1 MLQFTNIYLSALLAM
16 SCSNLSAKNFIID
29 IAYES
34 DFYLSSQTQLTKD
47 LNNIK
52 SKNDVEKILL
62 NQDWI
67 KSYYLKLHPFTKEV
81 SVSIINKKPI
91 YILNDMHYVDEN
103 SNLFKFDQTQLDLIR
118 VNGPINNRDK
128 ILFIIES
135 IKEIQQKN
143 YPLIIEIIN
152 YDHVSGW
159 QVKTQKYNIKFGKN
173 IPKSKF
179 KTLKDT
185 LNYLY
190 ERRTIP
196 SMIDLRYK
204 DGVALDYGK

>member
-1 MLQFTNIYLSALLAM
+1 MRQFTNIYLSALLAIF
-16 SCSNLSAKNFIID
+16 CSNLSAKNFIVD
-29 IAYES
+29 ITYES
-34 DFYLSSQTQLTKD
+34 DFYLSSQNQLTKD

-52 SKNDVEKILL
+52 SKKDVEKILL
-62 NQDWI
+62 DQDWI
-67 KSYYLKLHPFTKEV
+67 KSYYLKSHPFTKEV

-91 YILNDMHYVDEN
+91 YILNDQHYVDEN

-143 YPLIIEIIN
+143 HPLVIEMIN

-173 IPKSKF
+173 VSKSKF

>member
-1 MLQFTNIYLSALLAM
+1 MRQFTNIYLSALLVIC
-16 SCSNLSAKNFIID
+16 CSNLSAKNFIID
-29 IAYES
+29 ITYES

-67 KSYYLKLHPFTKEV
+67 KSYYLKLHPFTKKV

-128 ILFIIES
+128 ILFIIKS

-143 YPLIIEIIN
+143 YPLIIEMIN

-190 ERRTIP
+190 ERRAIP

>member
-1 MLQFTNIYLSALLAM
+1 MRQFTNIYLSALLAM

-143 YPLIIEIIN
+143 YPLIIEMIN

-159 QVKTQKYNIKFGKN
+159 QIKTQKYNIKFGKN

-190 ERRTIP
+190 ERRAIP

>member
-1 MLQFTNIYLSALLAM
+1 MRQFTNIYLSALLAIF
-16 SCSNLSAKNFIID
+16 CSNLSAKNFIVD
-29 IAYES
+29 ITYES

-52 SKNDVEKILL
+52 SKKDVEKILL
-62 NQDWI
+62 DQDWI
-67 KSYYLKLHPFTKEV
+67 KSYYLKSHPFTKEV

-91 YILNDMHYVDEN
+91 YILNDQHYVDEN

-128 ILFIIES
+128 ILFIIKS

-143 YPLIIEIIN
+143 HPLVIEMIN

-173 IPKSKF
+173 VSKSKF

>member
-1 MLQFTNIYLSALLAM
+1 MRQFTNIYLSALLAM
-16 SCSNLSAKNFIID
+16 CCSNLSAKNFIID
-29 IAYES
+29 ITYES

-52 SKNDVEKILL
+52 SKKDVEKILL
-62 NQDWI
+62 DQDWI
-67 KSYYLKLHPFTKEV
+67 KSYYLKSHPFTKEV

-91 YILNDMHYVDEN
+91 YILNDKHYVDEN

-128 ILFIIES
+128 ILFVIES

-143 YPLIIEIIN
+143 HPLVIEMIN

-173 IPKSKF
+173 VSKSKF

>member
-1 MLQFTNIYLSALLAM
+1 MRQFTNIYLSALLAIF
-16 SCSNLSAKNFIID
+16 CFNLSAKSFIID
-29 IAYES
+29 ITYES

-52 SKNDVEKILL
+52 SKKDFEKILL
-62 NQDWI
+62 DQDWI
-67 KSYYLKLHPFTKEV
+67 KSYYLKSHPFTKEV

-91 YILNDMHYVDEN
+91 YILNDQHYVDEN

-143 YPLIIEIIN
+143 HPLVIEMIN

-159 QVKTQKYNIKFGKN
+159 QVKTQKYNIKLGKN
-173 IPKSKF
+173 VSKSKF

>member
-1 MLQFTNIYLSALLAM
+1 MRQFTNIYLSALLAIF
-16 SCSNLSAKNFIID
+16 CSNLSAKNFIVD
-29 IAYES
+29 ITYES

-52 SKNDVEKILL
+52 SKKDVEKILL
-62 NQDWI
+62 DQDWI
-67 KSYYLKLHPFTKEV
+67 KSYYLKSHPFTKEV

-91 YILNDMHYVDEN
+91 YILNDQHYVDEN

-118 VNGPINNRDK
+118 VNGPINNRGK

-143 YPLIIEIIN
+143 HPLVIEMIN

-173 IPKSKF
+173 VSKSKF

>member
-1 MLQFTNIYLSALLAM
+1 MRQFTNIYLSALLAM

-143 YPLIIEIIN
+143 YPLIIEVIN

>member
-1 MLQFTNIYLSALLAM
+1 MRQFTNIYLSALLAM

-91 YILNDMHYVDEN
+91 YILNDMYYVDEN
-103 SNLFKFDQTQLDLIR
+103 SNLFMFDQTQLDLIR

-128 ILFIIES
+128 ILFIIKS

-143 YPLIIEIIN
+143 YPLIIEMIN

>member
-1 MLQFTNIYLSALLAM
+1 MRRPTNIYLPALFVIF
-16 SCSNLSAKNFIID
+16 CFNLSANNFIIN
-29 IAYES
+29 ITYES

-62 NQDWI
+62 DQDWI
-67 KSYYLKLHPFTKEV
+67 KSYYLKSHPLTKEV

-91 YILNDMHYVDEN
+91 YILNEKHYVDEN

-118 VNGPINNRDK
+118 VNGPITNRDE

-143 YPLIIEIIN
+143 YPLIIEMIN

-159 QVKTQKYNIKFGKN
+159 KVKTQKFNIKFGKN

-190 ERRTIP
+190 ERRSIP

-204 DGVALDYGK
+204 DGVALDHGK

>member
-1 MLQFTNIYLSALLAM
+1 MRQFTNIYLSALLAIC
-16 SCSNLSAKNFIID
+16 CSNLSAKNFIID
-29 IAYES
+29 ITYES

-52 SKNDVEKILL
+52 SKKDVEKILL
-62 NQDWI
+62 DQDWI
-67 KSYYLKLHPFTKEV
+67 KSYYLKSHPFTKEV

-91 YILNDMHYVDEN
+91 YILNDQHYVDEN

-143 YPLIIEIIN
+143 HPLVIEMIN

-173 IPKSKF
+173 VSKSKF

>member
-1 MLQFTNIYLSALLAM
+1 MRQFTNIYLSALLAI
-16 SCSNLSAKNFIID
+16 CCFNLSAKSFIID
-29 IAYES
+29 ITYES

-52 SKNDVEKILL
+52 SKKDVEKILL
-62 NQDWI
+62 DQDWI
-67 KSYYLKLHPFTKEV
+67 KSYYLKSHPFTKEV

-91 YILNDMHYVDEN
+91 YILNDQHYVDEN

-143 YPLIIEIIN
+143 HPLVIEMIN

-173 IPKSKF
+173 VSKSKF

>member
-1 MLQFTNIYLSALLAM
+1 MRQFTNIYLSALLAIF
-16 SCSNLSAKNFIID
+16 CSNLLAKNFIVD
-29 IAYES
+29 ITYES

-52 SKNDVEKILL
+52 SKKDVEKILL
-62 NQDWI
+62 DQDWI
-67 KSYYLKLHPFTKEV
+67 KSYYLKSHPFTKEV

-91 YILNDMHYVDEN
+91 YILNDQHYVDEN

-143 YPLIIEIIN
+143 YPLVIEMIN

-173 IPKSKF
+173 VSKSKF

>member
-1 MLQFTNIYLSALLAM
+1 MRQFTNIYLSALLAIF
-16 SCSNLSAKNFIID
+16 CSNLLAKSFIID
-29 IAYES
+29 ITYES

-52 SKNDVEKILL
+52 SKKDVEKILL
-62 NQDWI
+62 DQDWI
-67 KSYYLKLHPFTKEV
+67 KSYYLKSHPFTKEV

-91 YILNDMHYVDEN
+91 YILNDQHYVDEN

-143 YPLIIEIIN
+143 HPLVIEMIN

-173 IPKSKF
+173 VSKSKF

>member
-1 MLQFTNIYLSALLAM
+1 MRQFTNIYLSALLAM
-16 SCSNLSAKNFIID
+16 CCSNLSAKNFIID
-29 IAYES
+29 ITYES

-52 SKNDVEKILL
+52 SKKDVEKILL
-62 NQDWI
+62 DQDWI
-67 KSYYLKLHPFTKEV
+67 KSYYLKSHPFTKEV

-91 YILNDMHYVDEN
+91 YILNDKHYVDEN

-143 YPLIIEIIN
+143 HPLVIEMIN

-173 IPKSKF
+173 VSKSKF

>member
-1 MLQFTNIYLSALLAM
+1 MRQFTNIYLSALLAIF
-16 SCSNLSAKNFIID
+16 CSNLSAKNFIVD
-29 IAYES
+29 ITYES

-52 SKNDVEKILL
+52 SKKDVEKILL
-62 NQDWI
+62 DQDWI
-67 KSYYLKLHPFTKEV
+67 KSYYLKSHPFTKEV

-91 YILNDMHYVDEN
+91 YILNDQHYVDEN

-143 YPLIIEIIN
+143 HPLVIEMIN

-173 IPKSKF
+173 VPKSKF

>member
-1 MLQFTNIYLSALLAM
+1 MRQFTNIYLSALLAM

-128 ILFIIES
+128 ILFIIKS

-143 YPLIIEIIN
+143 YPLIIEMIN

-190 ERRTIP
+190 ERRRIP

>member
-1 MLQFTNIYLSALLAM
+1 MRRPTNIYLPALLVIF
-16 SCSNLSAKNFIID
+16 CFNLSANNFIIN
-29 IAYES
+29 ITYES

-52 SKNDVEKILL
+52 SKKDVEKILL
-62 NQDWI
+62 DQDWI
-67 KSYYLKLHPFTKEV
+67 KSYYLKSYPLTKEV

-91 YILNDMHYVDEN
+91 YILNEKHYVDEN

-118 VNGPINNRDK
+118 VNGPITNRDE

-143 YPLIIEIIN
+143 YPLIIEMIN

-159 QVKTQKYNIKFGKN
+159 QVKTQKFNIKFGEN

-190 ERRTIP
+190 ERRSIP

>member
-1 MLQFTNIYLSALLAM
+1 MRRPTNIYLPALLAIF
-16 SCSNLSAKNFIID
+16 CFNLSAKNFIID
-29 IAYES
+29 ITYES

-62 NQDWI
+62 DQDWI
-67 KSYYLKLHPFTKEV
+67 KSYYLKSHPLTKEV

-91 YILNDMHYVDEN
+91 YILNEKHYVDEN

-118 VNGPINNRDK
+118 VNGPITNRDE

-143 YPLIIEIIN
+143 YPLIIEMIN

-159 QVKTQKYNIKFGKN
+159 QVKTQKFNIKFGKN

-190 ERRTIP
+190 ERRSIP

>member
-1 MLQFTNIYLSALLAM
+1 MRHFTNIYLSALLAIF
-16 SCSNLSAKNFIID
+16 CSNLSAKNFIVD
-29 IAYES
+29 ITYES

-52 SKNDVEKILL
+52 SKKDVEKILL
-62 NQDWI
+62 DQDWI
-67 KSYYLKLHPFTKEV
+67 KSYYLKSHPFTKEV

-91 YILNDMHYVDEN
+91 YILNDQHYVDEN

-143 YPLIIEIIN
+143 HPLVIEMIN

-173 IPKSKF
+173 VSKSKF

>member
-1 MLQFTNIYLSALLAM
+1 MRRPTNIYLPALLAIF
-16 SCSNLSAKNFIID
+16 CFNLSAKNFIID
-29 IAYES
+29 ITYES

-52 SKNDVEKILL
+52 SKKDVEKILL
-62 NQDWI
+62 DQDWI
-67 KSYYLKLHPFTKEV
+67 KSYYLKSHPLTKEV

-91 YILNDMHYVDEN
+91 YILNEKHYVDEN

-118 VNGPINNRDK
+118 VNGPITNRDK

-143 YPLIIEIIN
+143 YPLIIEMIN

-159 QVKTQKYNIKFGKN
+159 QVKTQKFNIKFGKN

-190 ERRTIP
+190 ERRSIP
-196 SMIDLRYK
+196 VSYTHLTLPTNRE
-204 DGVALDYGK
+204 V

>member
-1 MLQFTNIYLSALLAM
+1 MRQFTNIYLSALLAM

-29 IAYES
+29 ITYES

-143 YPLIIEIIN
+143 YPLVIEMIN

-173 IPKSKF
+173 VSKSKF

>member
-1 MLQFTNIYLSALLAM
+1 MRQFTNIYLSALLAM

-29 IAYES
+29 ITYES

-52 SKNDVEKILL
+52 SKKDVEKILL
-62 NQDWI
+62 DQDWI
-67 KSYYLKLHPFTKEV
+67 KSYYLKSHPFTKEV

-91 YILNDMHYVDEN
+91 YILNDQHYVDEN

-143 YPLIIEIIN
+143 HPLVIEMIN

-173 IPKSKF
+173 VSKSKF

>member
-1 MLQFTNIYLSALLAM
+1 MRQFTNIYLSALLAM
-16 SCSNLSAKNFIID
+16 CCSNLLAKNFIID
-29 IAYES
+29 ITYES

-52 SKNDVEKILL
+52 SKKDVEKILL
-62 NQDWI
+62 DQDWI
-67 KSYYLKLHPFTKEV
+67 KSYYLKSHPFTKEV

-91 YILNDMHYVDEN
+91 YILNDQHYVDEN

-143 YPLIIEIIN
+143 HPLVIEMIN

-173 IPKSKF
+173 VSKSKF

>member
-1 MLQFTNIYLSALLAM
+1 MRQFTNIYLSALLAIF
-16 SCSNLSAKNFIID
+16 CSNLSAKNFIVD
-29 IAYES
+29 ITYES

-52 SKNDVEKILL
+52 SKKDVEKILL
-62 NQDWI
+62 DQDWI
-67 KSYYLKLHPFTKEV
+67 KSYYLRSHPFTKEV

-91 YILNDMHYVDEN
+91 YILNDQHYVDEN

-143 YPLIIEIIN
+143 HPLVIEMIN

-173 IPKSKF
+173 ISKSKF

>member
-1 MLQFTNIYLSALLAM
+1 MRRPTNIYLPALLVIF
-16 SCSNLSAKNFIID
+16 CFNLSANNFIIN
-29 IAYES
+29 ITYES

-62 NQDWI
+62 DQDWI
-67 KSYYLKLHPFTKEV
+67 KSYYLKSHPLTKEV

-91 YILNDMHYVDEN
+91 YILNEKHYVDEN

-118 VNGPINNRDK
+118 VNGPITNRDE

-135 IKEIQQKN
+135 IKEIKQKN
-143 YPLIIEIIN
+143 YPLIIETID

-159 QVKTQKYNIKFGKN
+159 QVKTQKFNIKFGKN

-179 KTLKDT
+179 NTLKDT

-190 ERRTIP
+190 ERRSIP

-204 DGVALDYGK
+204 DGVALDHGK

>member
-1 MLQFTNIYLSALLAM
+1 MRRPTNIYLPALLVIF
-16 SCSNLSAKNFIID
+16 CFNLSANNFIIN
-29 IAYES
+29 ITYES

-52 SKNDVEKILL
+52 SKKDVEKILL
-62 NQDWI
+62 DQDWI
-67 KSYYLKLHPFTKEV
+67 KSYYLKSHPLTKEV

-91 YILNDMHYVDEN
+91 YILNEKHYVDEN

-118 VNGPINNRDK
+118 VNGPITNRDEV
-128 ILFIIES
+128 LFIIES

-143 YPLIIEIIN
+143 YPLIIEMIN

-159 QVKTQKYNIKFGKN
+159 QVKTQKFNIKFGEN

-190 ERRTIP
+190 ERRSIP

>member
-1 MLQFTNIYLSALLAM
+1 MRQFTNIYLSALLAM

-143 YPLIIEIIN
+143 YPLIIEVIN

-190 ERRTIP
+190 ERRAIP

>member
-1 MLQFTNIYLSALLAM
+1 MRQFTNIYLSALLAIC
-16 SCSNLSAKNFIID
+16 CSNLSAKNFIID
-29 IAYES
+29 ITYES

-91 YILNDMHYVDEN
+91 YILNDKHYVDEN

-143 YPLIIEIIN
+143 HPLVIEMIN

>member
-1 MLQFTNIYLSALLAM
+1 MRQFTNIYLSALLAIF
-16 SCSNLSAKNFIID
+16 CSNLSAKNFIVD
-29 IAYES
+29 ITYES

-52 SKNDVEKILL
+52 SKKDVEKILL
-62 NQDWI
+62 DQDWI
-67 KSYYLKLHPFTKEV
+67 KSYYLKSHPFTKEV

-91 YILNDMHYVDEN
+91 YILNDQHYVDEN
-103 SNLFKFDQTQLDLIR
+103 SNLFNFDQTQLDLIR

-143 YPLIIEIIN
+143 HPLVIEMIN

-173 IPKSKF
+173 VSKSKF

>member
-1 MLQFTNIYLSALLAM
+1 MRQFTNIYLSALLAIF
-16 SCSNLSAKNFIID
+16 CSNLSAKNFIID
-29 IAYES
+29 ITYES

-52 SKNDVEKILL
+52 SKNDIEKILL

-67 KSYYLKLHPFTKEV
+67 KSYYLKSHPFTKEV

-91 YILNDMHYVDEN
+91 YILNDINYVDEN

-143 YPLIIEIIN
+143 YPLIIEVIN

-190 ERRTIP
+190 ERRAIP

>member
-1 MLQFTNIYLSALLAM
+1 MRQPNNIYLPALLAIF
-16 SCSNLSAKNFIID
+16 CFNLSAKNFIID
-29 IAYES
+29 ITYES

-52 SKNDVEKILL
+52 SKKDVEKILL
-62 NQDWI
+62 DQDWI
-67 KSYYLKLHPFTKEV
+67 KSYYLKSHPFTKEV

-91 YILNDMHYVDEN
+91 YILNEKHYVDEN

-118 VNGPINNRDK
+118 VNGPITNRGK
-128 ILFIIES
+128 IFFIIES

-143 YPLIIEIIN
+143 YPLIIEMIN

-159 QVKTQKYNIKFGKN
+159 QVKTQKFNIKFGKN

-190 ERRTIP
+190 ERRSIP

>member
-1 MLQFTNIYLSALLAM
+1 MRQFTNIYLSALLAIF
-16 SCSNLSAKNFIID
+16 CSNLSAKNFIVD
-29 IAYES
+29 ITYES

-52 SKNDVEKILL
+52 SKKDVEKILL
-62 NQDWI
+62 DQDWI
-67 KSYYLKLHPFTKEV
+67 KSYYLKSHPFTKEV

-91 YILNDMHYVDEN
+91 YILNDQHYVDEN

-143 YPLIIEIIN
+143 HPLVIEMIN

-173 IPKSKF
+173 VSKSKF

>member
-1 MLQFTNIYLSALLAM
+1 MHQFTNIYLSALLAM

-143 YPLIIEIIN
+143 YPLIIEVIN

-190 ERRTIP
+190 ERRAIP

>member
-1 MLQFTNIYLSALLAM
+1 MRQFTNIYLSALLAIF
-16 SCSNLSAKNFIID
+16 CSNLSAKNFIVD
-29 IAYES
+29 ITYES

-52 SKNDVEKILL
+52 SKKDVEKILL
-62 NQDWI
+62 DQDWI
-67 KSYYLKLHPFTKEV
+67 KSYYLKSHPFTKEV

-91 YILNDMHYVDEN
+91 YILNDKHYVDEN

-118 VNGPINNRDK
+118 VNGSIKNRDK

-143 YPLIIEIIN
+143 HPLAIEMIN

-173 IPKSKF
+173 VSKSKF

>member
-1 MLQFTNIYLSALLAM
+1 MRRPTNIYLPALLAIF
-16 SCSNLSAKNFIID
+16 CFNLSANNFIIN
-29 IAYES
+29 ITYES

-62 NQDWI
+62 DQDWI
-67 KSYYLKLHPFTKEV
+67 KSYYLKSHPLTKEV

-91 YILNDMHYVDEN
+91 YILNEKHYVDEN

-118 VNGPINNRDK
+118 VNGPITNRDE

-143 YPLIIEIIN
+143 YPLIIEMIN

-159 QVKTQKYNIKFGKN
+159 QVKTQKFNIKFGKN

-190 ERRTIP
+190 ERRSIP